1 MNLDASTQFSLK
13 CKKSTRNFHQKC
25 TNFGVCHCYSTYYG
39 ANCQLQ
45 RRGSLPGKIDQDQK
59 VTLRHTPVNT
69 DQKAAA
75 KQLLSMTS
83 NSSRRQWMTSGIS
96 QRNENSTFPTLVT
109 AEGINKLSVDE
120 LACQH
125 VCFSFLFFFFISFLS

>member
-45 RRGSLPGKIDQDQK
+45 RRGSLPGKIDLK
-59 VTLRHTPVNT
+59 
-69 DQKAAA
+69 KG
-75 KQLLSMTS
+75 K
-83 NSSRRQWMTSGIS
+83 SSRKAEKHWFLVLYIGLPILFIATAIIAAWARLKKRSVKEEESIS
-96 QRNENSTFPTLVT
+96 NESRS
-109 AEGINKLSVDE
+109 EGNTQTHSSQYRSESSSQAITIND
-120 LACQH
+120 
-125 VCFSFLFFFFISFLS
+125 